1 MEIIRKIN
9 PLTSKQKKSH
19 EKSETYCM
27 CGKRFQDKYVNDK
40 K

>member
-19 EKSETYCM
+19 EKSKTM